1 MLPPQ
6 WRLSSPT
13 VFRLVYQRGRRYRTA
28 GFTWW
33 ALAQLPENHTRLGVV
48 VSSRVAK
55 RATERNLYKRRL
67 WAILAEFKDKIPN
80 FGYYFVV
87 VASPGISRCSY
98 SELKRELA
106 GIVK

>member
-1 MLPPQ
+1 MLPPK

-13 VFRLVYQRGRRYRTA
+13 VFKQVYQRGRRHRTA
-28 GFTWW
+28 GLTWW
-33 ALAQLPENHTRLGVV
+33 VMSQPPANHTRLGVV

-67 WAILAEFKDKIPN
+67 WAILGEFKEKIPN

-87 VASPGISRCSY
+87 VASQDIGHYSY
-98 SELKRELA
+98 SELKHSLSD
-106 GIVK
+106 IIK